1 MAEARNSLHGLLV
14 FPQIYRGLQKLL
26 SKEGAANRVISLYL
40 GPLSGRALLDVGCG
54 PGTLLQFL
62 SDVNYT
68 GIDRNERYISEAQQR
83 YAGRGRFI
91 LADVGEVAAMGF
103 PPFDIVT
110 MFGLL
115 HHLDDDQAAGLMA
128 AVRPLLRAG
137 GRLVTTDP
145 CFIDRQN
152 PVAWLLAK
160 ADRGRNVRRAE
171 AYRALA
177 ESAFPKVELHVHND
191 LLRLPYN
198 HAILVCIT

>member
-1 MAEARNSLHGLLV
+1 MAEARNSLHGFLV
-14 FPQIYRGLQKLL
+14 FPRIYRGLQGLL
-26 SKEGAANRVISLYL
+26 RKEGAADVVISHYL
-40 GPLSGRALLDVGCG
+40 GPVAGANILDVGCG

-68 GIDRNERYISEAQQR
+68 GIDRNERYIHEAQQR

-91 LADVGEVAAMGF
+91 LADVREVAHMGF

-110 MFGLL
+110 MLGLL
-115 HHLDDDQAAGLMA
+115 HHLDDSQAADLMN
-128 AVRPLLRAG
+128 AVRPLLRTG

-152 PVAWLLAK
+152 PLAWLLAK

-177 ESAFPKVELHVHND
+177 ESAFPKVELHVRDD

-198 HAILVCIT
+198 HAILVCTT